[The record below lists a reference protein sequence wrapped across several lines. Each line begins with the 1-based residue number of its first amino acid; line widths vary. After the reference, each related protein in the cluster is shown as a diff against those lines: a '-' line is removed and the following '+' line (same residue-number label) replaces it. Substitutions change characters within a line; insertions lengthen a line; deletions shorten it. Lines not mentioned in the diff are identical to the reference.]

1 MFGLSYSFKF
11 ILQCYY
17 SEPLLRRTRGTLLN
31 KPDILVGDLI
41 DLVGASSPI
50 PLHTC
55 SVK

>member
-41 DLVGASSPI
+41 DLVGSSPPI

-55 SVK
+55 SVN